1 MVIVLT
7 GITKGLGRA
16 LARGLAQ
23 QGHLLAGCGRC
34 AEAIASLQAELG
46 SSHRLDPL
54 DVSDSTGV
62 DRWAAAVVEQLGPP
76 DLVINNAAIMNRNA
90 RLWEVEVDEL
100 HRLLMI
106 NVAGTFHVIRSFLP
120 AMIDRGAGIIANM
133 SSGWGRVTAPEVAPY
148 CTSKWAIEGM
158 TRALAQE
165 LPNGLAA
172 VAVNPGIIDTDMLR
186 SCWGDEAGGFPS
198 AEQWAAQAVPFF
210 LGLSARDNGSAV
222 TVA

>member
-1 MVIVLT
+1 MIIVLT

-16 LARGLAQ
+16 LALGLARE
-23 QGHLLAGCGRC
+23 GHTLAGCGRS
-34 AEAIASLQAELG
+34 ADAIQTLQAELG
-46 SSHRLDPL
+46 SGHRLDPV
-54 DVSDSTGV
+54 DVADSAAV
-62 DRWAAAVVEQLGPP
+62 DRWADAVVAQLGPP
-76 DLVINNAAIMNRNA
+76 DLLINNAAIMNRPA
-90 RLWEVEVDEL
+90 PLWEIEVDEL

-120 AMIDRGAGIIANM
+120 AMAKRGSGIIANM

-158 TRALAQE
+158 TRALSQE
-165 LPNGLAA
+165 LPQGLAA

-186 SCWGDEAGGFPS
+186 TCWGEQAGGFPD
-198 AEQWAAQAVPFF
+198 AEAWATEAVPYF
-210 LGLSARDNGSAV
+210 LGLSAQDNGRST